1 MRHPATALGQQV
13 VIAPLP
19 VAQRAPGAL
28 LAARAMQDNP
38 MHVAALGP
46 DLRRRVEVMHRAFG
60 LLLDSPA
67 RHVLGAWHED
77 HLVGI
82 AAYASSDHCQPD
94 RGQWLRFPPTLA
106 RAGTRAPR
114 LLRWLAAWSRRDPD
128 RPHLHLGPVAVDP
141 LVRGK
146 GVGSRLLADCVDR
159 LDVREE
165 TGYLETDRADN
176 VRLYRRFGF
185 EVVGCANVLGVP
197 NWFMVRPPD
206 HEREER
212 TRPVSS
218 WVSDDGPSSR
228 SAARGR
234 SGAASSRDSATGG

>member
-1 MRHPATALGQQV
+1 MRHTATALGQQV

-19 VAQRAPGAL
+19 AAQRPLGAL

-60 LLLDSPA
+60 VLLESPA

-77 HLVGI
+77 RLVGI
-82 AAYASSDHCQPD
+82 AAYTSADHCQPG
-94 RGQWLRFPPTLA
+94 RRQWLRFPPTLA

-128 RPHLHLGPVAVDP
+128 IPHCHLGPVAVDP
-141 LVRGK
+141 LLRGE
-146 GVGSRLLADCVDR
+146 GVGSRLLADYVGE

-165 TGYLETDRADN
+165 TGYLETDKPDN

-185 EVVGCANVLGVP
+185 EVVASANVLGVP
-197 NWFMVRPPD
+197 NWFMVRPPA
-206 HEREER
+206 RPRGGR
-212 TRPVSS
+212 T
-218 WVSDDGPSSR
+218 GK
-228 SAARGR
+228 
-234 SGAASSRDSATGG
+234 TGELPGVR